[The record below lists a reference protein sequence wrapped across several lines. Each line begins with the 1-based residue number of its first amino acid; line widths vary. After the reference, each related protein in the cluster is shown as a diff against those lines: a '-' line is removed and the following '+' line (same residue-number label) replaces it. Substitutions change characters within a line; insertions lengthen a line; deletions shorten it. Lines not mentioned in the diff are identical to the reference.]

1 VNGIPIKIYKPD
13 YKNDLYL
20 EPYVAL
26 YEQKTDLNISKEDF
40 KNGYTIYRMLI
51 REENIQQWNLLE
63 HGVTRLD
70 MRFANPLPQVVTAIV
85 YASFDGLVSIDM
97 DKNISYK

>member
-1 VNGIPIKIYKPD
+1 MAIKIFKPD

-20 EPYVAL
+20 ERDVAL
-26 YEQKTDLNISKEDF
+26 YNKTIALDITKEDF
-40 KNGYTIYRMLI
+40 KNGYTIYRMDI
-51 REENIQQWNLLE
+51 REENMQQWNLAG

-85 YASFDGLVSIDM
+85 YASFDGLISIDI